1 MTTEQETESSH
12 FANGDINRS
21 KRWRYQLIIMAAAL
35 LALALGYYLGGGP
48 SPGPDS
54 AEVGFARDM
63 SQHHRQA
70 VEMST
75 LIYNRTD
82 DEIIRILAY
91 DILTSQQAQ
100 IGIMGGWLDAWG
112 HSWFNMGPR
121 MEWMGMSVEGRMPGM
136 ASPDEVNMLREAN
149 GIDAEIIF
157 LQLMIPHHQSGVMM
171 AQAAAD
177 RARVSYVRDL
187 AQGMAN
193 AQDAEIEYMRDL
205 LRERGVE
212 STEDPAATEMDMD
225 G

>member
-1 MTTEQETESSH
+1 MTTEHEIETNH
-12 FANGDINRS
+12 FSEGDTNRHYG
-21 KRWRYQLIIMAAAL
+21 WRYPLIVLALTL
-35 LALALGYYLGGGP
+35 LAFALGYFLSGGP

-75 LIYNRTD
+75 LIYNGTD

-112 HSWFNMGPR
+112 HSWFDMGPR
-121 MEWMGMSVEGRMPGM
+121 MKWMGMSVEGRMPGM
-136 ASPDEVNMLREAN
+136 ASPDEMNMLREAN

-157 LQLMIPHHQSGVMM
+157 LQLMLPHHQSGVMM